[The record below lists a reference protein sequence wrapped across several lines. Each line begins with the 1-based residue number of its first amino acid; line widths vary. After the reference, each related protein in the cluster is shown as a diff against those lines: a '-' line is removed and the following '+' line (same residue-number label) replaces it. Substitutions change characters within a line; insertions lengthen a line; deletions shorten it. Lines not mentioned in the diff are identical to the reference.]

1 MESRHN
7 LTLTDEV
14 GVVTTMKEY
23 VPNEQCDIE
32 TTLKNDEGK
41 QKKNIV
47 SYSFSML
54 L

>member
-14 GVVTTMKEY
+14 DVVSALNEY
-23 VPNEQCDIE
+23 VLNEQCDNE

-41 QKKNIV
+41 QKKNIFPTH
-47 SYSFSML
+47 S
-54 L
+54 